1 MTEIIRVSKFL
12 RNVLL
17 TDATSGLIGGFILT
31 FGASS
36 LQNSFGLPYSLLFYS
51 GLSFFPFAA
60 LLFYAATRKTVS
72 KTIIWIIIGL
82 NFLWGIDSFLLLISG
97 YVQPTNAGYFFVIF
111 QAIGVFVFGILE
123 FIGLKK
129 SEIVVIKDAKQT
141 I

>member
-17 TDATSGLIGGFILT
+17 IDAISGLIGGFLLT
-31 FGASS
+31 FGASY
-36 LQNSFGLPYSLLFYS
+36 LQNTFGLSYSLLFYS

-60 LLFYAATRKTVS
+60 LLIYAATRKTVS

-97 YVQPTNAGYFFVIF
+97 YVEPTNSGYFFVIF
-111 QAIGVFVFGILE
+111 QAIGVFVFGTLE

>member
-12 RNVLL
+12 RNVLMV
-17 TDATSGLIGGFILT
+17 DATSGLIGGFLLI

-36 LQNSFGLPYSLLFYS
+36 LQNSFGLPYSILFYS

-60 LLFYAATRKTVS
+60 LLIYTATRKTIS

-82 NFLWGIDSFLLLISG
+82 NFLWGIDSFLFLISG
-97 YVQPTNAGYFFVIF
+97 YVQPTNLGYFFVIS

>member
-17 TDATSGLIGGFILT
+17 TDAISGLIGGFLLT

-51 GLSFFPFAA
+51 GLSFFPVAA

-97 YVQPTNAGYFFVIF
+97 YVEPTDAGYFFVIF